1 MVQSTSCKFI
11 SRNRSGLGASIR
23 EMFELPNSLVLRLGK
38 EQFVPALTHR
48 YLGDHLKKQLQE
60 DSGKQVLEIHLSL

>member
-1 MVQSTSCKFI
+1 
-11 SRNRSGLGASIR
+11 
-23 EMFELPNSLVLRLGK
+23 MFELPNSLVLRLGK

-60 DSGKQVLEIHLSL
+60 DSGKQALEIHLSL